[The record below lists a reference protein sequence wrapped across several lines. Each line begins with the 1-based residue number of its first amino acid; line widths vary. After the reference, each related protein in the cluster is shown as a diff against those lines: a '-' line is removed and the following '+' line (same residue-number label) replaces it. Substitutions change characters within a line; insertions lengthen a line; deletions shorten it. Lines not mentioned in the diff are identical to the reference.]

1 MDEEKLK
8 QLETE
13 ARYSGDKDLAQ
24 LVREYRRLRD
34 AMVEMGIALVDE

>member
-1 MDEEKLK
+1 VDEEKLR

-13 ARYSGDKDLAQ
+13 AAHAEDADLAQ

-34 AMVEMGIALVDE
+34 AMVEMGIALEDE